1 MRGTWN
7 IRWLLVG
14 AHLVALLLLLDF
26 AQAQQLPRSVTIG
39 TNTPETLFYQLA
51 GGLAKVASGA
61 LATQVSPQP
70 YAGTSTFLPLVDSGE
85 LDFGIV
91 NGVDMGLA
99 YVGPQK
105 LNVGGRNPFPHVP
118 NTRLLMRGAPLML
131 TAIVRK
137 DSPIKAIHEIRGK
150 RVTGEYP
157 AHLAVWYNMYGIL
170 SSAGLTW
177 QDVKVVPV
185 PAVNEGMDAL
195 IQGRADVSTHALGS
209 AKVKEADAAIGI
221 RYVSIDCSPQ
231 GEHRLRSAV
240 PGYYPRLL
248 KAGASTGVVEDTCF
262 ITYDIYLITHKAAPD
277 HVVTAVLKALWDN
290 IDQLKP
296 LHPNFADWTRD
307 RAASADITIPYHPA
321 AVKFYRE
328 KGVWKGEMDQVQQRL
343 LAMNP

>member
-1 MRGTWN
+1 MRARRKVCVLWVSAFFP
-7 IRWLLVG
+7 LVLF
-14 AHLVALLLLLDF
+14 AMSA
-26 AQAQQLPRSVTIG
+26 AQAQQQRRAVTVG
-39 TNTPETLFYQLA
+39 TNTPGTLFYSLA
-51 GGLAKVASGA
+51 SGLAKVVSGSSSVQAS
-61 LATQVSPQP
+61 VQP
-70 YAGTSTFLPLVDSGE
+70 YSGTSTFLPLVDNGE

-118 NTRLLMRGAPLML
+118 STRLVMRGGPLML
-131 TAIVRK
+131 SAIVRK
-137 DSPIKAIHEIRGK
+137 DSPIKTVHEIRGK

-170 SSAGLTW
+170 SNAGLTW

-209 AKVKEADAAIGI
+209 AKVKEADATIGI

-248 KAGASTGVVEDTCF
+248 KAGVSTGVVEDTCF
-262 ITYDIYLITHKAAPD
+262 IAYDIYFTTHKAASD
-277 HVVTAVLKALWDN
+277 QVVNAVLKALWDN
-290 IDQLKP
+290 IEQLKP
-296 LHPNFADWTRD
+296 LHPNFAEWGRD
-307 RAASADITIPYHPA
+307 RAASADVTIPYHPA
-321 AVKFYRE
+321 AIKFYKE
-328 KGVWKGEMDQVQQRL
+328 KAVWKPEMDQAQERL
-343 LAMNP
+343 LAQNR

>member
-1 MRGTWN
+1 MRQL
-7 IRWLLVG
+7 IV
-14 AHLVALLLLLDF
+14 VALFTLLLQAGA
-26 AQAQQLPRSVTIG
+26 AQGQQLPRAATIG
-39 TNTPETLFYQLA
+39 TNTPGTLFYSLA
-51 GGLAKVASGA
+51 GGLAKVVSGA
-61 LATQVSPQP
+61 TPVQVSLQP
-70 YAGTSTFLPLVDSGE
+70 YTGTSTFLPLVDNGE
-85 LDFGIV
+85 LDFGLV

-131 TAIVRK
+131 AAIVRK
-137 DSPIKAIHEIRGK
+137 DSPIKTVHEVRGK

-157 AHLAVWYNMYGIL
+157 AHLAVWYNMFGIL
-170 SSAGLTW
+170 ASAGLTW

-221 RYVSIDCSPQ
+221 RYVSIDCTPQ
-231 GEHRLRSAV
+231 GENRLRAAV
-240 PGYYPRLL
+240 PGYYPRVL
-248 KAGASTGVVEDTCF
+248 KTGASTGVVEDTCF
-262 ITYDIYLITHKAAPD
+262 IAYDIYLITHKAAPD
-277 HVVTAVLKALWDN
+277 HVVAAVLKALWDN

-307 RAASADITIPYHPA
+307 RAASADVTIPYHPA

-328 KGVWKGEMDQVQQRL
+328 KGAWKGEIDQVQQRL